1 MADKTYS
8 DSSVLVEPEADMRDI
23 ELNVSDRCDVCGAQA
38 RAIVFTDRS
47 DDDKKLYFCA
57 HHFFKHEKNFY
68 AADYRIHDETT
79 NLYGK
84 ARNGMKEHQAKT
96 VQAINSAVNGD

>member
-1 MADKTYS
+1 MTDKTYS
-8 DSSVLVEPEADMRDI
+8 DNSVLVEPEADMRDV
-23 ELNVSDRCDVCGAQA
+23 ELKVADRCDVCGAQA

-57 HHFFKHEKNFY
+57 HHFFEHEKNFY
-68 AADYRIHDETT
+68 AAGYRIHDETT

-84 ARNGMKEHQAKT
+84 VRNGMKEHQTRTA
-96 VQAINSAVNGD
+96 QAIKSSINDE